1 MQFPLTLMGVLK
13 CYSGERERGRERRKD
28 LLPVT
33 SSIEL
38 QEQLLFVK
46 SFHFK

>member
-1 MQFPLTLMGVLK
+1 MQFPLTLMGISK
-13 CYSGERERGRERRKD
+13 CYRERGEKKERKD

-38 QEQLLFVK
+38 QKQLLFVK
-46 SFHFK
+46 SLHFK